1 MKANSNIPQ
10 PAQSATD
17 GRMHVRRNAVLHAD
31 CLACA
36 ENSTLF
42 SCAFALV
49 FSAARMLMAIV
60 AVLLLMLLPLA
71 ARAFAQRATPH
82 ADSVVAQPVIDM
94 FSKPSLDSDVIS
106 QAIYGA
112 NIVTLAHQGEWA
124 QIRTADEYT
133 GWVEAKNLRKLP
145 AAGYPA
151 ADRLVQITALGA
163 NVYREPDLTK
173 HAPVLRLP
181 WEALL
186 EAIPDAPGNTER
198 WLAVRLADGQT
209 AWVQHGDATTAPR
222 TLGIDETLQLA
233 RRFLGIT
240 YTWGGVS
247 SFGFDC
253 SGFTQML
260 VRQRGTLMP
269 RDADVQAGWKG
280 VEAVAERK
288 DLQPGDLL
296 FFGSSAEKITHTG
309 MYIGQ
314 GEFIHDTVHEHPGV
328 QISKLDDPYWS
339 HLLVAMRRVK
349 P

>member
-269 RDADVQAGWKG
+269 AMPTCRPAGRALKPWPSVKTCNP
-280 VEAVAERK
+280 AIC
-288 DLQPGDLL
+288 
-296 FFGSSAEKITHTG
+296 SSSVPALKRSLIPACTLARVNSFTIPCTSIPACRSANSMIPTG
-309 MYIGQ
+309 ATCWWPC
-314 GEFIHDTVHEHPGV
+314 GE
-328 QISKLDDPYWS
+328 
-339 HLLVAMRRVK
+339 
-349 P
+349 